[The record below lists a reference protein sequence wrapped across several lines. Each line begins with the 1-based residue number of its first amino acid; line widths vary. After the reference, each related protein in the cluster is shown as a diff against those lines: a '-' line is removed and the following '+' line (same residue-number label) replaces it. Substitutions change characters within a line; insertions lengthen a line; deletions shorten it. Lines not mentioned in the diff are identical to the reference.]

1 MALEVWRHCHYKHD
15 VWNWLCEFRIAF
27 WLSHPSVGFD
37 KMRKSMRVCGFECG
51 AKFVFLFIAFEI
63 IENGEMFKAR
73 QRNTQ
78 SFSECALSAWLSFV
92 VLFLALAVCF
102 SVFVVVALHL
112 FYNDLFSLAVCLF
125 LIIDICSYHSC
136 MRNNE
141 LSKRI
146 TSNKSISASLF
157 YKVFQF
163 FRFSGSWLLLLFCV
177 CCCLLFLLLL
187 LFYAWCPFDS
197 PFLAAFV
204 YICYFL
210 MFVFSVLDVCI
221 YICLSRAFHLR
232 ERPGTT
238 AFDISTLYVRTFW
251 IWISDLQHAHTM
263 FEPLLLFFPLF
274 RFVAF
279 AFFLFNIIVA
289 LFFGCRLRF
298 SLIFSM
304 IKCVLLFVQNFW
316 SELHNVVFGFDVFIF
331 NFGHIFFFFCR
342 PHRHRML
349 LISFRYCSRRSCCGE
364 ICTQYSC
371 KSMPLHSHDWMVA
384 CSDQVK

>member
-1 MALEVWRHCHYKHD
+1 
-15 VWNWLCEFRIAF
+15 
-27 WLSHPSVGFD
+27 
-37 KMRKSMRVCGFECG
+37 MRVCGFECG

-163 FRFSGSWLLLLFCV
+163 FRFSGSWLLLLF
-177 CCCLLFLLLL
+177 
-187 LFYAWCPFDS
+187 
-197 PFLAAFV
+197 
-204 YICYFL
+204 
-210 MFVFSVLDVCI
+210 
-221 YICLSRAFHLR
+221 LR
-232 ERPGTT
+232 
-238 AFDISTLYVRTFW
+238 
-251 IWISDLQHAHTM
+251 
-263 FEPLLLFFPLF
+263 
-274 RFVAF
+274 
-279 AFFLFNIIVA
+279 
-289 LFFGCRLRF
+289 
-298 SLIFSM
+298 
-304 IKCVLLFVQNFW
+304 VLLPSF
-316 SELHNVVFGFDVFIF
+316 
-331 NFGHIFFFFCR
+331 
-342 PHRHRML
+342 
-349 LISFRYCSRRSCCGE
+349 LITIIILCL
-364 ICTQYSC
+364 
-371 KSMPLHSHDWMVA
+371 MPV
-384 CSDQVK
+384 